1 MKLSAQQANKE
12 TAAARDRKWENFLM
26 SVDDTIQQAVLNGDY
41 TCNIWAPNSDFA
53 RRIVLLLGLDDY
65 KVEYKYTELMPPMGS
80 GLTQEA
86 RCLAISWK

>member
-12 TAAARDRKWENFLM
+12 ATAARDRKWENFLM

-41 TCNIWAPNSDFA
+41 TCKIWAPNSDFA
-53 RRIVLLLGLDDY
+53 RRIVLLLELDGY
-65 KVEYKYTELMPPMGS
+65 KVEYTYNELHPPMGS

-86 RCLAISWK
+86 ECLAISWK